1 MKRILKEKYL
11 YNRLKKQDQDSFAQ
25 VYDLFVEKIY
35 RFIYFKVSNQEE
47 AQDLTSEVFLKA
59 WNASQDAGQVTG
71 STLPAFLYKIA
82 RNVVIDHYRQKKQDI
97 SLEAIMET
105 GEEPRDTDGLVEKF
119 DIKLDLAILEKVM
132 MELKDEYREIIVMR
146 YIDELSTTEI
156 ADILGKTK
164 GNVRVLQ
171 SRAIE
176 AVKRLLNQK

>member
-11 YNRLKKQDQDSFAQ
+11 YNRLKKQDQESFAQ
-25 VYDLFVEKIY
+25 IYDLFVEKIY

-59 WNASQDAGQVTG
+59 WNASQEAGQVIG

-82 RNVVIDHYRQKKQDI
+82 RNVVIDHYRQKKLDA
-97 SLEAIMET
+97 SLDAMLEI
-105 GEEPRDTDGLVEKF
+105 GEDPITDLELDTKF
-119 DIKLDLAILEKVM
+119 DLKLDLATLEAAM
-132 MELKDEYREIIVMR
+132 AQLKDEYREIIVMR

-156 ADILGKTK
+156 ADVLGKTK

-176 AVKRLLNQK
+176 AVKKILVRR